1 MKKPMER
8 HRYIGFLLHSFDSKV
23 TKSELWEELKK
34 QCKHQYSCSYQEF
47 GFRLI
52 RFNGKAGIL
61 KCPHTQKN
69 QSIKLLQS
77 LRKVAEK
84 NGLLV
89 EYVSL
94 KDVEPIVGELRN
106 GLTSFL
112 NSK

>member
-84 NGLLV
+84 KV
-89 EYVSL
+89 
-94 KDVEPIVGELRN
+94 ELRTM
-106 GLTSFL
+106 GTSGTIRSL
-112 NSK
+112 IQKHMDSYWNNSI